1 MDGDTGMLTYFL
13 AVVAALLIG
22 TPVRPSDSGLERADS
37 LVTAWVD
44 AETVSGAV
52 LLVSRHGEIILEK
65 AYGWA
70 SLYAYEAGQY
80 PDDAPWDPFPPL
92 SRLDEPVQM
101 TTSTRFD
108 LASVTKVMATTFAV
122 MLLVDEGTL
131 DLGAPVQSYLTDFRD
146 GGRDQIT
153 LTHLLTH
160 RAGLSQWE
168 PTYYHAANRDEAYRF
183 IRDLPLKWEVGEGR
197 HYSDLGFMLLGRIVE
212 EVTGQSLD
220 GYLQARLYGPLG
232 LTATGFRPGT
242 GPFAATSHGNPFEL
256 RMVHDP
262 DFGYRIEGDA
272 TSWDGWRHYTLR
284 GEVNDGNAHHAFGG
298 MAGHAGLFSTAREL
312 QVLLQLLLDE
322 GSYDGTEVLTSETVT
337 TFLTSTGD
345 GQALSWQSPDYA
357 PEGSFAHTGFT
368 GTWVLG
374 VPKDDL
380 AVILLTNRQNG
391 GVDAST
397 SYPDVGPLQ
406 RAVAAALLGG
416 G

>member
-1 MDGDTGMLTYFL
+1 MLTYFL

-232 LTATGFRPGT
+232 LTATGFRPG
-242 GPFAATSHGNPFEL
+242 HGAL
-256 RMVHDP
+256 C
-262 DFGYRIEGDA
+262 
-272 TSWDGWRHYTLR
+272 RH
-284 GEVNDGNAHHAFGG
+284 
-298 MAGHAGLFSTAREL
+298 
-312 QVLLQLLLDE
+312 
-322 GSYDGTEVLTSETVT
+322 
-337 TFLTSTGD
+337 
-345 GQALSWQSPDYA
+345 
-357 PEGSFAHTGFT
+357 
-368 GTWVLG
+368 
-374 VPKDDL
+374 VP
-380 AVILLTNRQNG
+380 RQP
-391 GVDAST
+391 VRT
-397 SYPDVGPLQ
+397 SYGT
-406 RAVAAALLGG
+406 
-416 G
+416 